1 MKLTSN
7 NYLFSNFNGEF
18 LSESISK
25 NSLTINNIYNLTT
38 QNNTIEPVCNFSDLF
53 ENCFSLEFINTI
65 KVKYFDLFN
74 SINCFYIYDYYDDSS
89 NLIKTRYFVTNNNFN
104 IFEIDYEN
112 FNIID
117 LNFKFNTKPSFLLLN
132 EKLYIYSFN
141 NLFLMINKDNYPIVL
156 SDVLNITSINDIDKY
171 TIFTCFEN
179 KFSVFYTEKTELL
192 NLEQNLSNYNEIKL
206 SPEDGEIERVFI
218 YKNNIYAVQ
227 KYAISKIIIQ
237 NNGVSISNLCSIK
250 SSIIFNSIELID
262 DYIVFLT
269 TSGLFIFDGNDIK
282 QIFKKETINLIK
294 SNVKSVSYNNKYY
307 LMCNYFINHIKES
320 MILEFDIEDNICT
333 FYKIE
338 SLLDITLLKTFSTYK
353 LIAIT
358 NNNNINQVKFLDL
371 NKITTYKKYV
381 RFNKLTF
388 DDKPVKVLNE
398 LKIISIGKFLVTIS
412 SEIQSST
419 FEINGISY
427 IKNIGIKGQTFEIEI
442 QSDDSFKIESIYIKT
457 TSYSED

>member
-1 MKLTSN
+1 
-7 NYLFSNFNGEF
+7 
-18 LSESISK
+18 
-25 NSLTINNIYNLTT
+25 
-38 QNNTIEPVCNFSDLF
+38 
-53 ENCFSLEFINTI
+53 
-65 KVKYFDLFN
+65 
-74 SINCFYIYDYYDDSS
+74 
-89 NLIKTRYFVTNNNFN
+89 
-104 IFEIDYEN
+104 
-112 FNIID
+112 
-117 LNFKFNTKPSFLLLN
+117 
-132 EKLYIYSFN
+132 
-141 NLFLMINKDNYPIVL
+141 MINKDNYPIVL
-156 SDVLNITSINDIDKY
+156 SDVLNITSINNIDKY

-320 MILEFDIEDNICT
+320 MILEFDIEDNTCT

-358 NNNNINQVKFLDL
+358 NNNNINRVKFLDL